1 MEREVNE
8 IVSDRHEAKKFL
20 DNIDTI
26 KYNRKKRNIQAMIAN
41 STNPNKNEVDFVL
54 ENMFVNQGNND
65 FKEE

>member
-20 DNIDTI
+20 ENIDNI
-26 KYNRKKRNIQAMIAN
+26 KNNRKKRNIQAMIAN

-54 ENMFVNQGNND
+54 ENMYMN
-65 FKEE
+65 

>member
-26 KYNRKKRNIQAMIAN
+26 KNNRKKRNIQAMIAN
-41 STNPNKNEVDFVL
+41 STNPDKNEVDFVL
-54 ENMFVNQGNND
+54 ENIYLNQGNND